1 MGFEIN
7 PDELASSYGGKTAP
21 SKPVAA
27 RVVPADQKEKN
38 QGTLTTL
45 EKQLAET
52 LAKIESDTAKAAS
65 TKDLDFRKE
74 LTDRIERAK
83 EDIPELK
90 REIARAGGTPAPA
103 DAASAPAASTPA
115 SGTAPGFA
123 IDPKLLQ
130 DSYPGGDKTEPSLSN
145 AQIAAGTGVVAGA
158 IYGARKPLVTADKSL
173 AARLMEKQHGLP
185 AGSLA
190 AFEGALTPS
199 MPTPT
204 EASLIAARTITPPPP
219 ALNLASASGAAPI
232 AENPLS
238 AMEKWAASQVGKESV
253 LPSNVIGQATS
264 NYANDPSGAP
274 QIIQREAA
282 NTRLARQLVPPS
294 SMQTSAGGIPY
305 VVGTGGGPRPQAPS
319 VLKRPRAIGPAP
331 WNIDVQPSPLGSMGG
346 VSPGT
351 APAPAAPAAPAAPVE
366 PAPQRQPTVEEIA
379 AKIRAASARAHALQR
394 GSNIAVRGLFGA
406 PLAAQAYGMAT
417 QDEPIDWQQWLSLGG
432 GALGTFGPLT
442 SKIPGIASRLPVAGP
457 LGALAQVPY
466 AYQEFMKENPT
477 GDVDLGKYL
486 PPSMRTKTR
495 P

>member
-38 QGTLTTL
+38 QETLTIL
-45 EKQLAET
+45 EKKLAET
-52 LAKIESDTAKAAS
+52 LTKIESDTAKATS

-83 EDIPELK
+83 EDIPGLK

-103 DAASAPAASTPA
+103 DAASAPTDAASA
-115 SGTAPGFA
+115 SGAAPGFA
-123 IDPKLLQ
+123 IYPKLLQ

-145 AQIAAGTGVVAGA
+145 AQIAAGTGAVAGA
-158 IYGARKPLVTADKSL
+158 IYGARKPLNTADNSL
-173 AARLMEKQHGLP
+173 AARLMEKRHGLP

-282 NTRLARQLVPPS
+282 NTRLARQLVPSS

-305 VVGTGGGPRPQAPS
+305 VVGTGGGARTQPDVWR
-319 VLKRPRAIGPAP
+319 RERAIGPVP
-331 WNIDVQPSPLGSMGG
+331 WSGSVPPLPLGNMGDER
-346 VSPGT
+346 PGT
-351 APAPAAPAAPAAPVE
+351 APAPAVPAAPAAPVE
-366 PAPQRQPTVEEIA
+366 PTPPQQPTIEETA

-486 PPSMRTKTR
+486 PPSMRTKAR